1 MPTYDTCRYLRE
13 WVAVKIRWRLSID
26 SAEKSALQSK
36 SSGCA
41 NSTITVTRARPDPS
55 LAV

>member
-13 WVAVKIRWRLSID
+13 WVAVKIRWRLSLD
-26 SAEKSALQSK
+26 SAEKSALQST

-41 NSTITVTRARPDPS
+41 SSAITVTRARPDPS
-55 LAV
+55 PAV